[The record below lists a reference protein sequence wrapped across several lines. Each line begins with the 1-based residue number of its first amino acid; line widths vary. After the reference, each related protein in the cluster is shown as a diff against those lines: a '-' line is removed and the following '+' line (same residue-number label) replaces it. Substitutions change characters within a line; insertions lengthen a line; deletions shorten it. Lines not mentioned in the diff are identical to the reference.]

1 MLAQDAYARLTT
13 LPRCA
18 MTALDDAFVKLR
30 SGARPTARLEG
41 HAD

>member
-18 MTALDDAFVKLR
+18 MTALGGAFVKLR
-30 SGARPTARLEG
+30 GGVRPNARLERR
-41 HAD
+41 AD

>member
-1 MLAQDAYARLTT
+1 MLAQDTYARLTT

-18 MTALDDAFVKLR
+18 MTALGGAFVKLR
-30 SGARPTARLEG
+30 GGVRPTARLQR